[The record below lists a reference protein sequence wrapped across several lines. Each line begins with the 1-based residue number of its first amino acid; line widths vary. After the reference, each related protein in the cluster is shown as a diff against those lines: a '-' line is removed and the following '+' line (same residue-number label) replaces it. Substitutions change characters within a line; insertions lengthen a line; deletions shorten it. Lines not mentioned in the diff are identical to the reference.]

1 MSAVPPQIKLTYFEF
16 PGRGET
22 ARLLFTF
29 GGIAFEDQRIVK
41 ANFAEFKGR
50 CPLGKSLFELFV
62 DYESIRYYEM
72 QAIVAQIQSDARVA
86 AYLAAIEP

>member
-1 MSAVPPQIKLTYFEF
+1 MVSE
-16 PGRGET
+16 
-22 ARLLFTF
+22 
-29 GGIAFEDQRIVK
+29 
-41 ANFAEFKGR
+41 
-50 CPLGKSLFELFV
+50 SLFELFV